1 MDENRSS
8 LSAVNGNENWKF
20 TVCQDAFC
28 IFALVVAY
36 IIEALI
42 LVLNSV
48 CLVVLRR
55 VRGVQETTKLFMMSL
70 TLSDLCNGIFFGIPN
85 VRYYMFYPSVDG
97 PFCKIMPFLT
107 IALFTINVLSL
118 VILTIDRFLAITYTL
133 HYPRLMTLK
142 RSKVMILLV
151 WSLTI
156 MLYSALYCI
165 SHVGNQRD
173 QNEFLESV
181 LLCAGRQPVLRYIIA
196 AVLGVSLGTILIL
209 YAYILKVARRQA
221 RLIASQN
228 ILGNIEGRQNVPGP
242 ISTKSA
248 TTVIIITGTACLC
261 WMPTFIVLSIDF
273 IKDQT
278 MPTNVYLIV
287 IFLFGCSSWLN
298 CIIYYWRNREFKQA
312 LHNLKLSCCH

>member
-1 MDENRSS
+1 MDENGSS

-28 IFALVVAY
+28 ILALVVAY
-36 IIEALI
+36 ITEALI

-70 TLSDLCNGIFFGIPN
+70 TLSDLCNGIFYGIPN
-85 VRYYMFYPSVDG
+85 IRYYMFYPSVDG
-97 PFCKIMPFLT
+97 PFCKIMPFLSL
-107 IALFTINVLSL
+107 ALFTINVLSL
-118 VILTIDRFLAITYTL
+118 VMLTIDRFLAITYTL

-156 MLYSALYCI
+156 MLYSAWCCILY
-165 SHVGNQRD
+165 VGTQTD
-173 QNEFLESV
+173 QNEFFELV
-181 LLCAGRQPVLRYIIA
+181 ILCLWLYPSLVYLIVVI
-196 AVLGVSLGTILIL
+196 LGVSLGTILIL
-209 YAYILKVARRQA
+209 YAYILKVARCQA

-261 WMPTFIVLSIDF
+261 WMPSVIVLSIQI
-273 IKDQT
+273 IKGQ
-278 MPTNVYLIV
+278 MLPKNVYVII
-287 IFLFGCSSWLN
+287 IFLFSCSSWLN

-312 LHNLKLSCCH
+312 LHNFKPLCCH